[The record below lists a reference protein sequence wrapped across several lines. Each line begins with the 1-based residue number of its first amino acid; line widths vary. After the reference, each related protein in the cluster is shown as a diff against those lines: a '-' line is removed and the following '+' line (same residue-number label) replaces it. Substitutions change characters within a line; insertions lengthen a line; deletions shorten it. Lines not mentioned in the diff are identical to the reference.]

1 MEYPECPHKYTLAW
15 LENPVNTFTLYCR
28 PLSSEENEATLYINK
43 LLYTLYV
50 IPALFVGLL
59 CIMCIY
65 SNSRYYRTRKD
76 SGLTSNQV

>member
-1 MEYPECPHKYTLAW
+1 MEYPECPDKYTLAW
-15 LENPVNTFTLYCR
+15 HEGPTNTFTLECR
-28 PLSSEENEATLYINK
+28 PFSAEEVETTVYINR

-76 SGLTSNQV
+76 SGLTANQV

>member
-1 MEYPECPHKYTLAW
+1 MEYPECPDKYRLAW
-15 LENPVNTFTLYCR
+15 LENPTNTFTLHCR
-28 PLSSEENEATLYINK
+28 LKTLEEIETTMYINK

-50 IPALFVGLL
+50 IPVLFIGLL

-65 SNSRYYRTRKD
+65 SNSRLYRTRKD